1 MDFDG
6 QVFIVGQGSL
16 CELLHI
22 LAALGFKSQ
31 TAAASWA
38 LWCRG
43 LLHSVLVAELL
54 WPGAQ
59 LYLMNYPKDQLG
71 YFDSSSSFVGVVTE
85 PGGLA
90 VVSLRAAISGMW
102 RAQAATAHPRMRQQA
117 LMTCGYFSCSV
128 LPGGLWPGKGFAGGS
143 VHRGMLTVPSAAAT
157 AAGVTPAQPGIFI
170 PNISTLCG
178 IPENLHGMLSPGRGR
193 PAGRSSPGG
202 SCCSDSC
209 SQGWSCSPSC
219 QHTHTLSSGY
229 LSIIYRKQID
239 PFSYYLI
246 IYLFIFSLPVPFWIP
261 L

>member
-16 CELLHI
+16 CELLHV

-143 VHRGMLTVPSAAAT
+143 VHRGDAHGAERCCHS
-157 AAGVTPAQPGIFI
+157 
-170 PNISTLCG
+170 CG
-178 IPENLHGMLSPGRGR
+178 CH
-193 PAGRSSPGG
+193 SSPARHLH
-202 SCCSDSC
+202 
-209 SQGWSCSPSC
+209 PKYI
-219 QHTHTLSSGY
+219 H
-229 LSIIYRKQID
+229 
-239 PFSYYLI
+239 
-246 IYLFIFSLPVPFWIP
+246 P
-261 L
+261 LWHS

>member
-1 MDFDG
+1 MRLGWALWTSTNSQGRFVQHPSALLAFLVLLIQGELMDFDG

-16 CELLHI
+16 CELLLI

-38 LWCRG
+38 LRCRG

-71 YFDSSSSFVGVVTE
+71 YFDSSFVGVVTE

-143 VHRGMLTVPSAAAT
+143 VHRGDAHGAERCCHS
-157 AAGVTPAQPGIFI
+157 
-170 PNISTLCG
+170 CG
-178 IPENLHGMLSPGRGR
+178 CH
-193 PAGRSSPGG
+193 SSPARHLH
-202 SCCSDSC
+202 
-209 SQGWSCSPSC
+209 PKYI
-219 QHTHTLSSGY
+219 H
-229 LSIIYRKQID
+229 
-239 PFSYYLI
+239 
-246 IYLFIFSLPVPFWIP
+246 P
-261 L
+261 LWHS

>member
-1 MDFDG
+1 MDFDR
-6 QVFIVGQGSL
+6 QVFIVDQGSL
-16 CELLHI
+16 CELLHT
-22 LAALGFKSQ
+22 LAALGSKSQ

-38 LWCRG
+38 LRCRG
-43 LLHSVLVAELL
+43 LLHSVVVAELL

-59 LYLMNYPKDQLG
+59 LCLMNYPKDQLG
-71 YFDSSSSFVGVVTE
+71 YFDSSSSFIGVVTE

-90 VVSLRAAISGMW
+90 VVTLRAAISGTW
-102 RAQAATAHPRMRQQA
+102 RGRAATAHPRMRQPA
-117 LMTCGYFSCSV
+117 LVTRGYFSR
-128 LPGGLWPGKGFAGGS
+128 LLLAGGSWPGKGFAGGS
-143 VHRGMLTVPSAAAT
+143 VHRGMLTVLSAAT

-178 IPENLHGMLSPGRGR
+178 IPENLHGMLSLGRGC

-239 PFSYYLI
+239 PFSYCLI